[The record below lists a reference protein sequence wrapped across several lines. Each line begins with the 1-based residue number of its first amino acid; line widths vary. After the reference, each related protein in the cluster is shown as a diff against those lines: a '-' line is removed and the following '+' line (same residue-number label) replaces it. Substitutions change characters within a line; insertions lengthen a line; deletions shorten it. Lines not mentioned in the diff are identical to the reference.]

1 MGFSSANHLYSTSA
15 ALNFQPCQIVYLEHE
30 ASRLYAEVV
39 QVAES
44 RQLCWVRPLLLVMD
58 SSVSVDP
65 ISAIEAPSNWYDLRN
80 GADLLY
86 PLVLFRKALDTEV
99 IPLLTLLY
107 SLGNEGDD
115 RCSDPA
121 GHQQLKLF
129 IKKIW
134 QTHPDLF

>member
-1 MGFSSANHLYSTSA
+1 MGFSSANHLYLTSA
-15 ALNFQPCQIVYLEHE
+15 ALNFQPCQIVCLEHE

-44 RQLCWVRPLLLVMD
+44 RHLCWVRPLVLVLD
-58 SSVSVDP
+58 SFVSVDP
-65 ISAIEAPSNWYDLRN
+65 QTAEAPSTWYDLRN

-99 IPLLTLLY
+99 IPLLNLLY
-107 SLGNEGDD
+107 SPGSEGDD
-115 RCSDPA
+115 GCSDAA

-129 IKKIW
+129 IKKVW